1 MDNPE
6 DNLQSEDSS
15 SEEEGSGS
23 EVEGWSDEEF
33 QHNLEFAFGQVAI
46 DDEDHVEQR
55 KGTTEAKY

>member
-23 EVEGWSDEEF
+23 EVEGWSDEGF

-46 DDEDHVEQR
+46 DDEDQVEQR
-55 KGTTEAKY
+55 KGTT

>member
-6 DNLQSEDSS
+6 DDLQSDDSS

-23 EVEGWSDEEF
+23 EVEESDEEF

-55 KGTTEAKY
+55 KGTT

>member
-23 EVEGWSDEEF
+23 EVEESDEEF

-55 KGTTEAKY
+55 KGTT